1 MAAEQPPIHLP
12 PMSESSTRPRQSPAT
27 RPPGRNPAAGT
38 LADALRVG
46 VERGAEGFFLLDSD
60 AHVRFVNAAA
70 ERALGRGRES
80 LLGRCLWAEL
90 PELRDAG
97 LEPLLHSER
106 AGEAV
111 PDTELRFGTPPRWYR
126 VRAFADGVGTGVFLL
141 DTTAEHALGESEARF
156 RRAQCD
162 PLTGLAGR
170 AEFVREVR
178 EADDAFAVVCLDVNR
193 VERVSE
199 GVGYAA
205 GDRMLVEAAAR
216 LRASLGPEH
225 TLGRLGGAAFAVL
238 PRGVRDATGVRR
250 LCERMQAAL
259 AQPFAVEGHSVVA
272 AAAVGVALA
281 SDGADAETLVRGAEV
296 AMQRSRTAGG
306 THVQWY
312 DRAMHAQTRARLR
325 LECDLR
331 NALQRD
337 ELHLHFQPVV
347 DLSAGRAVGAE
358 ALLRWN
364 HPEHGPVPPTEF
376 IPVAEET
383 GIIDALSE
391 WVLRDA
397 CRALPALKAAG
408 GDGFTLSINLSA
420 HQFAWGNL
428 AERLGR
434 TLHETGTAPRDLA
447 VEITESALLGRLDAA
462 AHVLRELRSGGV
474 RVYID
479 DFGTGYSSLAYL
491 HRLPL
496 DAIKVDRSFVEGLRD
511 EPWSRQVVSSIVTL
525 AGSLGLRVIAEGVS
539 QPVQHEILRELG
551 CGYAQGFL
559 FSRPVP
565 LDALCALLRR

>member
-1 MAAEQPPIHLP
+1 
-12 PMSESSTRPRQSPAT
+12 MSESSTRPRQSPAPR
-27 RPPGRNPAAGT
+27 RPVRNPAPGA
-38 LADALRVG
+38 LADALFAG
-46 VERGAEGFFLLDSD
+46 VERGAEGFFLLDFD

-70 ERALGRGRES
+70 ERALGRGRDT
-80 LLGRCLWAEL
+80 LVGRCLWDEL

-97 LEPLLHSER
+97 LEPLLHAAR

-126 VRAFADGVGTGVFLL
+126 VRAFADRVGTGVFLL
-141 DTTAEHALGESEARF
+141 DTTAEHALDESEARF
-156 RRAQCD
+156 RRTRHD
-162 PLTGLAGR
+162 PLTGLADR

-178 EADDAFAVVCLDVNR
+178 EADDAFAVVCLDVDR

-250 LCERMQAAL
+250 LCERMQSAL
-259 AQPFAVEGHSVVA
+259 AQPFAVEGHTVVA
-272 AAAVGVALA
+272 AAAMGVALA
-281 SDGADAETLVRGAEV
+281 SDDGDAEALVRGAEV

-306 THVQWY
+306 ARVQWY

-331 NALQRD
+331 NAIERD
-337 ELHLHFQPVV
+337 ELHLHFQTVV
-347 DLSAGRAVGAE
+347 DLSTGRAAGAE

-364 HPEHGPVPPTEF
+364 HPERGPIPPTEF

-383 GIIDALSE
+383 GMIDALGD
-391 WVLRDA
+391 WVLREA

-462 AHVLRELRSGGV
+462 AHVLRELRAAGV

-491 HRLPL
+491 HRLPM

-525 AGSLGLRVIAEGVS
+525 AGSLGVRVIAEGVS
-539 QPVQHEILRELG
+539 EPVQHEILRELG

-565 LDALCALLRR
+565 ADALCALLRQ

>member
-1 MAAEQPPIHLP
+1 
-12 PMSESSTRPRQSPAT
+12 MSESSTRPQQSPAT
-27 RPPGRNPAAGT
+27 RRPGRNPAPAA
-38 LADALRVG
+38 LADALFAG
-46 VERGAEGFFLLDSD
+46 VERGAEGFFLLDFN

-70 ERALGRGRES
+70 ERALGRGRDT
-80 LLGRCLWAEL
+80 LVGRCLWDEL

-97 LEPLLHSER
+97 LEPLLHAAR
-106 AGEAV
+106 AGEAA

-126 VRAFADGVGTGVFLL
+126 VRAFADREGTGVFLL

-156 RRAQCD
+156 RRTRHD
-162 PLTGLAGR
+162 PLTGLADR

-178 EADDAFAVVCLDVNR
+178 EADDAFAVVCLDVDR

-238 PRGVRDATGVRR
+238 PRGVRDALGVRR
-250 LCERMQAAL
+250 LCERMQSAL
-259 AQPFAVEGHSVVA
+259 AQPFAVEGHTVVA
-272 AAAVGVALA
+272 AAAMGVALA
-281 SDGADAETLVRGAEV
+281 ADDGDAEALVRGAEV

-306 THVQWY
+306 ARVQWY

-331 NALQRD
+331 NALERN
-337 ELHLHFQPVV
+337 ELHLHFQSVV
-347 DLSAGRAVGAE
+347 ELATGRAVGAE

-364 HPEHGPVPPTEF
+364 HPERGPIPPTEF

-383 GIIDALSE
+383 GMIDALSD
-391 WVLRDA
+391 WVLREA
-397 CRALPALKAAG
+397 CRALPALKAAC

-462 AHVLRELRSGGV
+462 AHVLRDLRAAGM

-491 HRLPL
+491 HRLPM

-525 AGSLGLRVIAEGVS
+525 AGSLGVRVIAEGVS
-539 QPVQHEILRELG
+539 EPVQHEILRELG

-565 LDALCALLRR
+565 ADALCALLRR